1 MAELTRVIMGEN
13 EELRMRLFR
22 DGIPLG
28 NGYAKASL
36 VRPDVFSI
44 GFQAS
49 YGKKVV
55 KLDRDAG
62 TTPESFAVDVDTSL
76 KEIGIYFFVTSH
88 RGKLLSGMFGQ
99 RLDGYFIAER
109 N

>member
-28 NGYAKASL
+28 NGYARQSIL
-36 VRPDVFSI
+36 RPNVFSI
-44 GFQAS
+44 RFQTS
-49 YGKKVV
+49 CEKKVV

-62 TTPESFAVDVDTSL
+62 TTPESFAVDVDESL
-76 KEIGIYFFVTSH
+76 KGTGLYFFVTDH
-88 RGKLLSGMFGQ
+88 RCGLFSGIFGQ
-99 RLDGYFIAER
+99 KLEGYFLGEG